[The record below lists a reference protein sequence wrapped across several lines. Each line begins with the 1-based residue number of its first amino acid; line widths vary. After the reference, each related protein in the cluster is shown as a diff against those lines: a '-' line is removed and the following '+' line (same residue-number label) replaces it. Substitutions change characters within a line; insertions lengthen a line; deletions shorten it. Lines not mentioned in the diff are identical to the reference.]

1 MTSFV
6 DLDRG
11 RPGGLLGLT
20 PAAAAPRSR
29 PGSTGTARRGEP
41 ASRWSRWTRR
51 RRSPRRSAEPC
62 PGPPSR
68 STTGTWS
75 GWPIRWSPRCASGWP
90 SSSSAVAAAR
100 RTRPGR
106 TAGSCCVGCSPPA
119 PATMPPGGSTS
130 STTPAWLPTW
140 PSPPAS
146 PRRSPPGGRTSS
158 RSFAPASPK
167 RRTEGCNRVIKQLKR
182 VGCGYRNQANYARRI
197 PCTSPP
203 GGQCDDGQHGVAT
216 LHREEPVSRPR
227 RRAAAGPAQPLEAT
241 VEPAGSRG
249 QPDIASDAGAIALAM
264 SQARPRRHEESG
276 ANAERNVDHG
286 Y

>member
-1 MTSFV
+1 MAPLGADQDPGRARLLLSRP
-6 DLDRG
+6 RG
-11 RPGGLLGLT
+11 RACPYANICEQCDNFTTTTEFGPAGLQACRPTPPRCGRT
-20 PAAAAPRSR
+20 PKPAA
-29 PGSTGTARRGEP
+29 GTARSPATPRHHQHQATPEP
-41 ASRWSRWTRR
+41 ARTRR
-51 RRSPRRSAEPC
+51 RVERRDL
-62 PGPPSR
+62 
-68 STTGTWS
+68 
-75 GWPIRWSPRCASGWP
+75 
-90 SSSSAVAAAR
+90 
-100 RTRPGR
+100 
-106 TAGSCCVGCSPPA
+106 TAGEG
-119 PATMPPGGSTS
+119 
-130 STTPAWLPTW
+130 
-140 PSPPAS
+140 
-146 PRRSPPGGRTSS
+146 RS
-158 RSFAPASPK
+158 
-167 RRTEGCNRVIKQLKR
+167 I
-182 VGCGYRNQANYARRI
+182 GCGYRNQANYARRI